1 MVTNNIDV
9 VKAVARQVRADVK
22 VVTPKADSP
31 KPAAKAEKTKVD
43 TSAPVRDMVDVT
55 GVNPGETPEKPEMN
69 FSAPEKAGNYLD
81 YTVNSDNELVIK
93 VKNRNNGS
101 EVRQIPSKAAQAV
114 KQAIR
119 DGISQLFDE
128 QV

>member
-1 MVTNNIDV
+1 MVVNNMDV
-9 VKAVARQVRADVK
+9 VKAVARQVRADAK
-22 VVTPKADSP
+22 ESAP
-31 KPAAKAEKTKVD
+31 KPESAKSAPKVEKVKAES
-43 TSAPVRDMVDVT
+43 SAPIQDLVDVT
-55 GVNPGETPEKPEMN
+55 GVNPGEKVERPEMN
-69 FSAPEKAGNYLD
+69 FSEPEKAGNYLD

-119 DGISQLFDE
+119 DGISQLFDK